1 MRASVRDH
9 QIRRPGCGSAIADG
23 LLCISLST
31 NHISAGKESCTGSR
45 KARSG
50 TCFER
55 QQGQTAGISAQ
66 GRSGSA
72 SDIAAR
78 RYRQPAHIGK
88 ALLWAAWKTG
98 ATENTYRMSH
108 QIRQRKTA
116 ESFSNESRDGSA
128 FADSLDFVDLMH
140 HRTAVP
146 DRGRRYSQRGFHS

>member
-1 MRASVRDH
+1 MCASVTDH

-23 LLCISLST
+23 FLCISLST
-31 NHISAGKESCTGSR
+31 SHISAGKESCTGSR

-55 QQGQTAGISAQ
+55 QQGRTAGISAQ

-88 ALLWAAWKTG
+88 ALLWAAHRAG
-98 ATENTYRMSH
+98 SAENTPHMS
-108 QIRQRKTA
+108 RQPKQQRIVGSSTKRWWGEPA
-116 ESFSNESRDGSA
+116 FVHSSNCGDLRRLRQKALVQGNGRLSA
-128 FADSLDFVDLMH
+128 APH
-140 HRTAVP
+140 
-146 DRGRRYSQRGFHS
+146 